1 MSQMPVTEAELH
13 AYVDGVLP
21 AARMAEIEAYLD
33 ARPEEA
39 DRIAAYAA
47 QNNALR
53 SLFDPVRDEA
63 PPAAMLVRPR
73 PVRQQ
78 PAWLRYAAMF
88 AIALAGTAAGWQLHA
103 TADRSPMQARVEGDA
118 APMLTGANAN
128 ANANASASAI
138 GLAQR
143 AAVAHTVY
151 TPDARRPV
159 EITAVQ
165 EDQLVTWLSKRL
177 GSPIRPA
184 RLNKLGYE
192 LIGGRLLPG
201 DSGPVA
207 QFMYQDQTGRRLTLY
222 VSNDQTHNQV
232 TGFRFATE
240 GKVNVFYWIDG
251 KFGYALSASADKGEL
266 ARVAATVYEQLNH

>member
-21 AARMAEIEAYLD
+21 AARMAEIEAYLN

-39 DRIAAYAA
+39 DRVAAYAA
-47 QNNALR
+47 QNDALR
-53 SLFDPVRDEA
+53 RLFDPVRDEA
-63 PPAAMLVRPR
+63 PPAAMLLRPR

-78 PAWLRYAAMF
+78 PSWLRYAAMF
-88 AIALAGTAAGWQLHA
+88 AIALAGTAAGWQLRA
-103 TADRSPMQARVEGDA
+103 TADRLPMQAQVESDA
-118 APMLTGANAN
+118 APML
-128 ANANASASAI
+128 ASAN

-143 AAVAHTVY
+143 AAVAHAVY

-159 EITAVQ
+159 EISAGQ
-165 EDQLVTWLSKRL
+165 EEQLVTWLSKRL

-184 RLNKLGYE
+184 RLTRLGYE

-201 DSGPVA
+201 ASGPVA

-240 GKVNVFYWIDG
+240 GKVNVFYWIDS

-266 ARVAATVYEQLNH
+266 ARVAAAVYEQLD

>member
-21 AARMAEIEAYLD
+21 AARMAEIAAYLD

-39 DRIAAYAA
+39 ARIAAYAA
-47 QNNALR
+47 QNDELR

-63 PPAAMLVRPR
+63 PPAAMLVRPS
-73 PVRQQ
+73 PVRRQ
-78 PAWLRYAAMF
+78 PAWLRYAAML
-88 AIALAGTAAGWQLHA
+88 AIALAGTAAGWQLRV
-103 TADRSPMQARVEGDA
+103 TADRLPMQAQVQSDA
-118 APMLTGANAN
+118 APML
-128 ANANASASAI
+128 ANASAS

-143 AAVAHTVY
+143 AAVAHAVY

-159 EITAVQ
+159 EITAMQ

-184 RLNKLGYE
+184 RLTKLGYE

-251 KFGYALSASADKGEL
+251 KFGYALSASVDKGEL
-266 ARVAATVYEQLNH
+266 ARVAAAVYEQLD